1 MWSGISSWKTA
12 TFEDPVDFRSYRL
25 HLFNH
30 KIKLPLGCLNLVLGS
45 VAPARASFLHV
56 VLYNGTHAGVFRFT
70 LRCASGRDGDTDLRD
85 SDLQVITNRFNIQ
98 GVFFSRHTLLHLQEQ
113 VYHIRK

>member
-1 MWSGISSWKTA
+1 MWSGISSGRTA

-85 SDLQVITNRFNIQ
+85 SHLQVITTRLNTPA
-98 GVFFSRHTLLHLQEQ
+98 VFFNTHTLFPLLMH
-113 VYHIRK
+113 